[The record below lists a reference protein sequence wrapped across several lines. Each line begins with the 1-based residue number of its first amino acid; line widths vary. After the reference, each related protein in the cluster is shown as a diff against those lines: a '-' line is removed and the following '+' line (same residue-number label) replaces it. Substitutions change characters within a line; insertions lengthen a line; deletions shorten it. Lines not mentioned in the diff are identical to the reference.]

1 MLHIVNGDCAIEALK
16 DSGIEGDFLSWLDVL
31 HDGPV
36 PEGLSLEELSEVRA
50 DFIADCD
57 WAVLEKAKNAF
68 QKRDIVFRKCHE
80 YDEVVLWNSFELFDQ
95 LHIMQLLDGFV
106 QTRDNFQHLSVI
118 FIDDYLG
125 RVSIESLPQWLE
137 KRESVSKK
145 QLVLGQLGWKA
156 FTAQTPELMF
166 ELAQQD
172 TSVLPFLQ
180 SGLLRLFEEFPA
192 EGAD

>member
-68 QKRDIVFRKCHE
+68 QKRNIVSTNVTNTTKWF
-80 YDEVVLWNSFELFDQ
+80 F
-95 LHIMQLLDGFV
+95 G
-106 QTRDNFQHLSVI
+106 
-118 FIDDYLG
+118 
-125 RVSIESLPQWLE
+125 
-137 KRESVSKK
+137 
-145 QLVLGQLGWKA
+145 
-156 FTAQTPELMF
+156 TALNC
-166 ELAQQD
+166 LI
-172 TSVLPFLQ
+172 SCI
-180 SGLLRLFEEFPA
+180 SCSC
-192 EGAD
+192 

>member
-1 MLHIVNGDCAIEALK
+1 M
-16 DSGIEGDFLSWLDVL
+16 L

-57 WAVLEKAKNAF
+57 WAVEKAKNAF
-68 QKRDIVFRKCHE
+68 QKRDIVFGKCHE

-95 LHIMQLLDGFV
+95 LHIMQLLDGFT

-156 FTAQTPELMF
+156 FTAQTPE
-166 ELAQQD
+166 
-172 TSVLPFLQ
+172 
-180 SGLLRLFEEFPA
+180 
-192 EGAD
+192 

>member
-1 MLHIVNGDCAIEALK
+1 MMGLCQKDLVWRNYLKFVQTSLRIVIGQYLKKRRML
-16 DSGIEGDFLSWLDVL
+16 
-31 HDGPV
+31 
-36 PEGLSLEELSEVRA
+36 
-50 DFIADCD
+50 
-57 WAVLEKAKNAF
+57 F

-95 LHIMQLLDGFV
+95 LHIIQLLDGFA

-156 FTAQTPELMF
+156 FTAQTPE
-166 ELAQQD
+166 
-172 TSVLPFLQ
+172 
-180 SGLLRLFEEFPA
+180 
-192 EGAD
+192 

>member
-1 MLHIVNGDCAIEALK
+1 MLHIVNGDCAIQALK

-50 DFIADCD
+50 EFIADCD

-95 LHIMQLLDGFV
+95 LHIMQLLDGFA
-106 QTRDNFQHLSVI
+106 QARDNFQHLSVI
-118 FIDDYLG
+118 FLMTIWGVDPLNLCRSG
-125 RVSIESLPQWLE
+125 L
-137 KRESVSKK
+137 KRENWFQKNNSF
-145 QLVLGQLGWKA
+145 LDN
-156 FTAQTPELMF
+156 
-166 ELAQQD
+166 LAGKL
-172 TSVLPFLQ
+172 LPPKHLN
-180 SGLLRLFEEFPA
+180 
-192 EGAD
+192 